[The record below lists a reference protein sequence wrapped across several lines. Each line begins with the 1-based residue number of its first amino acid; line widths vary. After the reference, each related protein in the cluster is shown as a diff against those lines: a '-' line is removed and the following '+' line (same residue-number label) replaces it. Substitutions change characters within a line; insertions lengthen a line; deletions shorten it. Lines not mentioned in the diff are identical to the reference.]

1 MFTLWKLH
9 LRIKVY
15 RWTYNHLIRS
25 VIATYSYSVDGLSS
39 YCIFFLLDGNKLQIS
54 QSESDPLW
62 NIEVY
67 SHLKDAA
74 KEEIIMNEQK
84 VKKTAESKESVYI
97 VVFKEETTAQDGM
110 YLRQTLMCNYT
121 SRLYIVNFNK

>member
-1 MFTLWKLH
+1 MA
-9 LRIKVY
+9 Y
-15 RWTYNHLIRS
+15 R
-25 VIATYSYSVDGLSS
+25 ATVFY
-39 YCIFFLLDGNKLQIS
+39 FLLDGNKLQVS

-97 VVFKEETTAQDGM
+97 VVFKEEATAQDGM